1 MTITHGMDTAAGRI
15 AGETLGQGADQLE
28 ALAVRLDGVVN
39 GFYWTG
45 PDADETRS
53 AWTHQHRPQLTRA
66 SFYLH
71 TLAAQLAGEAEGQDV
86 VSGSDGPAGAAGP
99 TIGSTVGDPDSA
111 TAPAP
116 HGWLERRIDAFLA
129 GAERFADA
137 DRAWSQKLNDVLTGK
152 ADYSLSEIAAGALIA
167 IGQGG
172 GALASLVTGEDH
184 HVFEE
189 SRGAVGSPL
198 AVPTDAADASTYRPL
213 LTEPRNLGDLMQ
225 GTTDAYQ
232 VGAAPGSQGDIRIT
246 RVANAD
252 GVDGYVVSIPGT
264 EDWNPSAT
272 GYVRDLTGNLH
283 LVGGNPTAA
292 AETVRQAMAA
302 AGIPPGAPVMLVGHS
317 QGGIIAGTLTSDPS
331 FLRDYNVTHV
341 MTYGAPIDHLRI
353 APSVDVLQVQHRL
366 DVVPRLDLGGL
377 DNNLDFA
384 DRQPTV
390 TLESPSWWNPAA
402 NHSHVAYIDSVR
414 AAIASGSVDGQQL
427 AAWQSDPS
435 LAPFLVGDGESASGV
450 DVPISRG
457 DRDR

>member
-1 MTITHGMDTAAGRI
+1 MTITHGMDTASGRAAGQ
-15 AGETLGQGADQLE
+15 TLSQGADQLE
-28 ALAVRLDGVVN
+28 ALAVRLDGIVT

-45 PDADETRS
+45 PDADQTRS

-66 SFYLH
+66 SVHLH
-71 TLAAQLAGEAEGQDV
+71 ALAAQLSGEAESQDV
-86 VSGSDGPAGAAGP
+86 VSGSGGPGGASGP
-99 TIGSTVGDPDSA
+99 TIGGPADSA
-111 TAPAP
+111 TVAPAP
-116 HGWLERRIDAFLA
+116 QGWLERRIDAFLA
-129 GAERFADA
+129 GAERFAQA
-137 DRAWSQKLNDVLTGK
+137 DRAWSDKLRDVLAGR
-152 ADYSLSEIAAGALIA
+152 ADYPLSEIAAGALIA
-167 IGQGG
+167 LGQGG
-172 GALASLVTGEDH
+172 GAIANLVTGEDQ
-184 HVFEE
+184 HVFDE
-189 SRGAVGSPL
+189 SPGAVGSPL
-198 AVPTDAADASTYRPL
+198 AVPSDPGDASTFRPV
-213 LTEPRNLGDLMQ
+213 LTQPRDLGDLMQ

-317 QGGIIAGTLTSDPS
+317 QGGIIAGTLTSDPA

-353 APSVDVLQVQHRL
+353 DPSVDVLQVQHRL

-377 DNNLDFA
+377 DSNLDFA

-414 AAIASGSVDGQQL
+414 EAIASGSVDGQQL
-427 AAWQSDPS
+427 AAWQNDPS
-435 LAPFLVGDGESASGV
+435 LAHFLVGDGESATGV
-450 DVPISRG
+450 DVPITRG
-457 DRDR
+457 DRP